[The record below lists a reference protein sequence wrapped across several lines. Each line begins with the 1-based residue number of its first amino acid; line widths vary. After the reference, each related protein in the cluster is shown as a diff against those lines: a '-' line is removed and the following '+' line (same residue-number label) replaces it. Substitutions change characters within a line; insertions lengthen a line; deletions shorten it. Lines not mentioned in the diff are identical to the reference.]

1 MDKRQLASRLATGV
15 VVVLLVLYP
24 ALAYLGLRYLH
35 PGWLAGLLI
44 LVCAAR
50 LLVARIGR
58 VPAFTATQLLLVC
71 GGGIVLAL
79 VSVLQDKPD
88 AMLYYPAL
96 VNGAMLCVFGYSL
109 MRPPTVVE
117 RIATL
122 QEGPLPHEA
131 VIYTRRVTIAWVL
144 FFVFNGSIALYTALL
159 TPLETWA
166 LYNGIVAYVL
176 IGAMFGGE
184 LLMRGRFMKRL
195 RP

>member
-1 MDKRQLASRLATGV
+1 MDKGQLAARLSTGV
-15 VVVLLVLYP
+15 VVILLVLYP

-44 LVCAAR
+44 LVCAVR
-50 LLVARIGR
+50 LVAARIGG
-58 VPAFTATQLLLVC
+58 VPAVTASQLLLVC

-96 VNGAMLCVFGYSL
+96 VNGALLCVFGYSL
-109 MRPPTVVE
+109 IRPPTVVE

-122 QEGPLPHEA
+122 QDGPLPPEG
-131 VIYTRRVTIAWVL
+131 VVYTRRVTIAWVL
-144 FFVFNGSIALYTALL
+144 FFIVNGSLALYTALR

-184 LLMRGRFMKRL
+184 LLIRGRFMKRS